1 MELKWW
7 LAPTLAIAIT
17 GCIDL
22 DSDDDDD
29 EVVGSSATETV
40 AGKAADGYLYGAK
53 ACLDINENKVCDP
66 TEPSASTGPNGDF
79 SISASPSDATHPIV
93 VEIVVGT
100 IDQDDPDN
108 PIDTAYTITAPAG
121 YGFVS
126 PLTTMIQN
134 EIESSGVNAE
144 DAETAIK
151 ALLGTSLPL
160 DQDYVAGA
168 AASDDDFEGAF
179 ADEFEKLHKI
189 AQVAAAIIQENT
201 GAVEDA
207 NVDVDTAAAFD
218 LIVAKVT
225 DAVEEIVD
233 EVEQAIED
241 GGTFDP
247 SAIAES
253 DTIAAVTD
261 VDVETILEEIE
272 IAEDINEATAAN
284 MGEVLAEGIY
294 FLESDVYHDPQAMQE
309 RLFFEYGYVDF
320 DGTDQNF
327 EYYFFN
333 GTEFVEGDEEEG
345 DDSDGANDN
354 SGDEEDN
361 FLVLSASGFN
371 AAEIEDD
378 DEPNFTSVNS
388 DGSVVMDF
396 GFFEA
401 DLSADEVDIS
411 GKKISTTLANTG
423 NWLWADAVGDTAIF
437 PANSVAYRLKQQ
449 TSEDV
454 YGLPYDLV
462 DENNDFGCDADDAFG
477 TTTPSC
483 NVVRYLDGI
492 NEVFGDPA
500 ADTIDFAVSAAAASA
515 DVMKAVVIYV
525 ENDDEN
531 EGEDDGPSKLVV
543 AEFLSDGTLRFVDA
557 DIKNGDLELLETSTY
572 TTQTVHGKTLL
583 VFEVPH
589 QVPNFF
595 NGDEEEDDATG
606 GSDDGGNSDESNGNN
621 EGEGPEFSK
630 LFLVAHDGFWRLG
643 VLLEGGTVLP
653 DDAPFVINEIAL
665 DAAVA
670 AFDPENI
677 DLGDGDVDIIEDED
691 QIPDENEEKLGTV
704 FIPCRLGDSGWDEEN
719 EEPAVPKGFDDFEAA
734 VDDCRLEDDI
744 ASGNGGFTSELVLG
758 KTFQIEHDETLAF
771 SDDGT
776 AVVTETEPGEDDQVE
791 DLTWSVDENG
801 YLVVEESGTEDAIA
815 VFALIASESNEL
827 LVKAF
832 FKDTSEDEG
841 FSEDLTVDNDDD
853 GEVFGMVWV
862 QQFQ

>member
-7 LAPTLAIAIT
+7 LAPTLAMAMT

-22 DSDDDDD
+22 ESDDDDD

-79 SISASPSDATHPIV
+79 SISASPSDANHPIV

-100 IDQDDPDN
+100 IDQDDPEN
-108 PIDTAYTITAPAG
+108 PIETAYTITAPAG

-134 EIESSGVNAE
+134 EIETSGVSTE
-144 DAETAIK
+144 DAESAIK
-151 ALLGTSLPL
+151 SLLGTSLPL

-168 AASDDDFEGAF
+168 AATDDFGEVF
-179 ADEFEKLHKI
+179 AEEFEKLHKV

-201 GAVEDA
+201 GAVDDSDVE
-207 NVDVDTAAAFD
+207 VDTAAAFD

-225 DAVEEIVD
+225 DAVEDIVD

-247 SAIAES
+247 DAIADS

-272 IAEDINEATAAN
+272 IADDINEATAAN
-284 MGEVLAEGIY
+284 MGEVLADGVY
-294 FLESDVYHDPQAMQE
+294 FLESDIYHDSQTMQE

-320 DGTDQNF
+320 DGTEQSF
-327 EYYFFN
+327 EFYFFN
-333 GTEFVEGDEEEG
+333 GTEFVAGDEESDAENDG
-345 DDSDGANDN
+345 TNDDSD
-354 SGDEEDN
+354 SDEEN
-361 FLVLSASGFN
+361 FLVLSASGFS
-371 AAEIEDD
+371 AAEIEDTD
-378 DEPNFTSVNS
+378 GPNFTSVNS

-396 GFFEA
+396 GLFQA

-423 NWLWADAVGDTAIF
+423 NWLWADAVGDTATF
-437 PANSVAYRLKQQ
+437 PAESVAYRLKQQ
-449 TSEDV
+449 ISQDV
-454 YGLPYDLV
+454 YGMPYELV
-462 DENNDFGCDADDAFG
+462 NDNNEYGCDADDAFG

-483 NVVRYLDGI
+483 NAVRYLDGS
-492 NEVFGDPA
+492 NDVFGDPA
-500 ADTIDFAVSAAAASA
+500 PDTVELVVSAAAASA
-515 DVMKAVVIYV
+515 DVLKAVVIYA
-525 ENDDEN
+525 ENDDES
-531 EGEDDGPSKLVV
+531 EGESDSPTKLVL
-543 AEFLSDGTLRFVDA
+543 AEFLSSGTLRFVDA
-557 DIKNGDLELLETSTY
+557 NIESGDVELLETSTY
-572 TTQTVHGKTLL
+572 TTETVHGKTLL

-595 NGDEEEDDATG
+595 NGGEEDTNDSQ
-606 GSDDGGNSDESNGNN
+606 GSDSNG
-621 EGEGPEFSK
+621 EGGGPEFSK
-630 LFLVAHDGFWRLG
+630 LFLVEHDGFWRIG

-665 DAAVA
+665 NAAVA
-670 AFDPENI
+670 AFDPDNI
-677 DLGDGDVDIIEDED
+677 DLGDGDVDIIEDEG
-691 QIPDENEEKLGTV
+691 QIPDENEEKLGEV
-704 FIPCRLGDSGWDEEN
+704 FVPCRLGDSGWDEDN
-719 EEPAVPKGFDDFEAA
+719 DEPAVPKGFDDFEAA
-734 VDDCRLEDDI
+734 VDDCRLTNDI
-744 ASGNGGFTSELVLG
+744 ASGNGGFTDATVVG
-758 KTFQIEHDETLAF
+758 KTFKIEHDETIVF
-771 SDDGT
+771 TDDGS
-776 AVVTETEPGEDDQVE
+776 AVITETETGEGDHVE
-791 DLTWSVDENG
+791 NLTWSVSEAG
-801 YLVVEESGTEDAIA
+801 YLIIEESDTDDVMAA
-815 VFALIASESNEL
+815 FALIASESNEL

-832 FKDTSEDEG
+832 FKDISEAEG
-841 FSEDLTVDNDDD
+841 FSEDLTLDNDDD

-862 QQFQ
+862 QQTQ

>member
-1 MELKWW
+1 MKLKWW
-7 LAPTLAIAIT
+7 LAPTLAIAMT

-22 DSDDDDD
+22 ESDDDDD

-79 SISASPSDATHPIV
+79 SISASPSDANHPIV

-100 IDQDDPDN
+100 IDQDDPEN
-108 PIDTAYTITAPAG
+108 PIETAYTITAPAG

-134 EIESSGVNAE
+134 EIESSGVSAE
-144 DAETAIK
+144 DAESSIK
-151 ALLGTSLPL
+151 SLLGTSLPL

-168 AASDDDFEGAF
+168 AATDDFGEAF
-179 ADEFEKLHKI
+179 AEEFEKLHKV

-201 GAVEDA
+201 GAVEGSD
-207 NVDVDTAAAFD
+207 VEVDTAAAFD

-225 DAVEEIVD
+225 DAVEDIVE

-247 SAIAES
+247 SAIADS

-272 IAEDINEATAAN
+272 IADDINDATAAN
-284 MGEVLAEGIY
+284 MGDVLAGGIY
-294 FLESDVYHDPQAMQE
+294 FLESDVYHDSQTMQE

-320 DGTDQNF
+320 DGTNQNF
-327 EYYFFN
+327 EFYFFN

-345 DDSDGANDN
+345 DGSDGSNDD

-361 FLVLSASGFN
+361 FLVLSASGFT
-371 AAEIEDD
+371 AAEIEDTD
-378 DEPNFTSVNS
+378 GPNFTSVNS

-396 GFFEA
+396 GLFQA

-423 NWLWADAVGDTAIF
+423 NWLWADAVGDTATF

-449 TSEDV
+449 ISQDV
-454 YGLPYDLV
+454 YGIPYELV
-462 DENNDFGCDADDAFG
+462 NEDSEYGCDADDAFG
-477 TTTPSC
+477 TTSPSC
-483 NVVRYLDGI
+483 NTVRYLDGS
-492 NEVFGDPA
+492 NDVFGDPA
-500 ADTIDFAVSAAAASA
+500 PDTIDLVVSAAAASA
-515 DVMKAVVIYV
+515 DVLKAVVIYA
-525 ENDDEN
+525 ENDN
-531 EGEDDGPSKLVV
+531 ESDSPSKLVL
-543 AEFLSDGTLRFVDA
+543 AEFLSSGTLRFVDA
-557 DIKNGDLELLETSTY
+557 NLDNGDIEVLDTSTY
-572 TTQTVHGKTLL
+572 TTQTLHGKTLL

-595 NGDEEEDDATG
+595 NSDEEDNNDNEGDDSNGG
-606 GSDDGGNSDESNGNN
+606 GSVGDDNDEGG
-621 EGEGPEFSK
+621 GPEFSK
-630 LFLVAHDGFWRLG
+630 LFLVEHDGFWRLG

-665 DAAVA
+665 NAAVA
-670 AFDPENI
+670 AFDPDNI
-677 DLGDGDVDIIEDED
+677 DLGDGDVDIIEDEN
-691 QIPDENEEKLGTV
+691 QIPDENEEKLGDV
-704 FIPCRLGDSGWDEEN
+704 FVPCRLGDSGWDEEN
-719 EEPAVPKGFDDFEAA
+719 DEPAVPKGFDDFEAA
-734 VDDCRLEDDI
+734 VDDCRLTDDI
-744 ASGNGGFTSELVLG
+744 ASGNGGFTDATVVG
-758 KTFQIEHDETLAF
+758 KTFKIEHDESIVFT
-771 SDDGT
+771 DDGS
-776 AVVTETEPGEDDQVE
+776 AVITETEPGEDDHVE
-791 DLTWSVDENG
+791 NLTWSVDEDG
-801 YLVVEESGTEDAIA
+801 YLIIEESDTDDVVAA
-815 VFALIASESNEL
+815 FALIASESNEL

-832 FKDTSEDEG
+832 FKDISDDEG
-841 FSEDLTVDNDDD
+841 FSEDLTLNDDDD

-862 QQFQ
+862 QQAQ